1 MHFTLS
7 LMTVKCVWM
16 FLAGLRGVGCPLWPV
31 SAVSVVISQETSAE
45 SAGDRGT
52 SGESGEREREMVI
65 AGTCIP
71 SHRTPAAIIK
81 AYFSSSR

>member
-1 MHFTLS
+1 
-7 LMTVKCVWM
+7 MTVKCVWM

-52 SGESGEREREMVI
+52 SGESGERERERERD
-65 AGTCIP
+65 G
-71 SHRTPAAIIK
+71 
-81 AYFSSSR
+81 YSRDVHPQPPHTSCNH

>member
-52 SGESGEREREMVI
+52 SGESGERERD
-65 AGTCIP
+65 G
-71 SHRTPAAIIK
+71 
-81 AYFSSSR
+81 YSRDVHPQPPHTSCNH